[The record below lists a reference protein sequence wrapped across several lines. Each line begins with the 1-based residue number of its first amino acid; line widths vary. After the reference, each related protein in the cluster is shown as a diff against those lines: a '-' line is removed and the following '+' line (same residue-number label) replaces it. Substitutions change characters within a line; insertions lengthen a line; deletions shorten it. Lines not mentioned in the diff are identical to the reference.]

1 MHFTIFCLKTQKKL
15 AQKEYY
21 GIIESGVERTQ
32 SGFPTQDAIETAF
45 FIYVFYTK
53 TGKRRSNKNRI
64 WKEQYENGKHE

>member
-21 GIIESGVERTQ
+21 GIIESSVERAQ

-45 FIYVFYTK
+45 FIYIFYTK
-53 TGKRRSNKNRI
+53 T
-64 WKEQYENGKHE
+64 